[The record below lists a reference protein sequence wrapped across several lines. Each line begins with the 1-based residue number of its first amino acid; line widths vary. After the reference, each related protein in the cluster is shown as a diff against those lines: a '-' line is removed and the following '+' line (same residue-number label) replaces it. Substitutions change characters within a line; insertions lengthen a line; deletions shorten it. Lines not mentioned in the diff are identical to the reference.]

1 MLPQVIELLERGQTA
16 GLYAQSLRD
25 LLRKMS
31 RGDNNMHLKVSF
43 RR

>member
-1 MLPQVIELLERGQTA
+1 VQVVELLEKGQTA

-31 RGDNNMHLKVSF
+31 RGDTNMNLKVAA
-43 RR
+43 